1 MQSIEAILD
10 FFSRLFAGANS
21 LSWPLVVLLLLLFFR
36 RAVWDLSTALVNV
49 SQRVRRLG
57 DIDFQEQEP
66 GQVVAAPDAAEAAL
80 ADVVDNDPDLQP
92 WMENAEQI
100 LQQANIPANQVRAR
114 LIRAWAF
121 ANRARSFDDIGRV
134 IFRTQVAAL
143 RRIAQSGVDG
153 RGLRRFHREHV
164 WDCRLRSICE
174 RIAYLRAH

>member
-66 GQVVAAPDAAEAAL
+66 GQVVAAPDVAEAAL

-92 WMENAEQI
+92 WMENTRKFFSRRIFPQI
-100 LQQANIPANQVRAR
+100 KSVRA
-114 LIRAWAF
+114 
-121 ANRARSFDDIGRV
+121 S
-134 IFRTQVAAL
+134 
-143 RRIAQSGVDG
+143 S
-153 RGLRRFHREHV
+153 EHGPSPIV
-164 WDCRLRSICE
+164 RDLSTI
-174 RIAYLRAH
+174 